1 MATIPWG
8 VCQDVTL
15 HMGPSRPP
23 AGGTGVVAQPPGSGP
38 RPPSDDPVT
47 RQKNRKVGRGA
58 PLLLPPPAGGGA
70 KKEGRSGGG
79 APPLFLLQRV
89 QCGRQQLVQLLLGR
103 TVSNPVAAGAIAVG
117 GALQSAP
124 VGPLER
130 LRELLAGL
138 AKVLGLEE
146 GDGLGEILLQR
157 VLVPPRRHLVRRQ
170 P

>member
-1 MATIPWG
+1 MERGAALHLTPRHTGGATNE
-8 VCQDVTL
+8 
-15 HMGPSRPP
+15 GPS
-23 AGGTGVVAQPPGSGP
+23 
-38 RPPSDDPVT
+38 D
-47 RQKNRKVGRGA
+47 GRG
-58 PLLLPPPAGGGA
+58 
-70 KKEGRSGGG
+70 
-79 APPLFLLQRV
+79 PPLFLLQRV

-157 VLVPPRRHLVRRQ
+157 VLVPP
-170 P
+170 